1 MTGLREIPI
10 DAMRAAA
17 EQALAERSSRLRSG
31 ENLPGARGCPRV
43 SPTCPTFSAQ
53 LDTAAA
59 CAVAAAVL
67 GGLAPSLVERLPEPQ
82 PDPDRPAPA
91 KPKETYA
98 AIAARPGFR
107 VRTAIWS
114 AVFAGLFGAVL
125 GWDWPLVYLVPLT
138 PLAVVLSVIDWRT
151 KLLPTRLIVPAYLF
165 LLPVL
170 VVLGLITRDWSAL
183 GLALGAGSRCGAS
196 TGCSGVHAQRDGL
209 RRRPARRPA
218 RAGARAP
225 GLGRAAGRCVRR
237 VPARG
242 ADRRCCSQLAKV
254 LDRKSYPFG
263 PFMLVGRRRSGVL
276 LGPWLGSVSPLLRA
290 GSGALQAA

>member
-1 MTGLREIPI
+1 MSDIL
-10 DAMRAAA
+10 
-17 EQALAERSSRLRSG
+17 S
-31 ENLPGARGCPRV
+31 
-43 SPTCPTFSAQ
+43 Q

-91 KPKETYA
+91 KPKETYV
-98 AIAARPGFR
+98 AIAGRPGFR

-151 KLLPTRLIVPAYLF
+151 KLLPTRLIVPAYLL

-170 VVLGLITRDWSAL
+170 VVLALITRDWSAL
-183 GLALGAGSRCGAS
+183 GLGLGAGIAVRGFYWLFWRFTRSGMGFGDVRLAGLIGLALGFLGWGELLVGVYAGFLLGALI
-196 TGCSGVHAQRDGL
+196 GGVLA
-209 RRRPARRPA
+209 
-218 RAGARAP
+218 
-225 GLGRAAGRCVRR
+225 V
-237 VPARG
+237 
-242 ADRRCCSQLAKV
+242 AKV

-263 PFMLVGRRRSGVL
+263 PFMLVGAAMGVL
-276 LGPWLGSVSPLLRA
+276 LGPWLGSVSPY
-290 GSGALQAA
+290 

>member
-1 MTGLREIPI
+1 MSDIL
-10 DAMRAAA
+10 
-17 EQALAERSSRLRSG
+17 S
-31 ENLPGARGCPRV
+31 
-43 SPTCPTFSAQ
+43 Q

-82 PDPDRPAPA
+82 PDPDPPAPA

-114 AVFAGLFGAVL
+114 TLFAGMFGAVL

-151 KLLPTRLIVPAYLF
+151 KLLPTRLLVPAYLF

-183 GLALGAGSRCGAS
+183 GLALGAGIAVRGFYWLFWRFTRSGMGFGDVRLAGLIGLALGFLGWAELLVGVYAGFLLGALI
-196 TGCSGVHAQRDGL
+196 GGGL
-209 RRRPARRPA
+209 
-218 RAGARAP
+218 
-225 GLGRAAGRCVRR
+225 AA
-237 VPARG
+237 
-242 ADRRCCSQLAKV
+242 AKV

-263 PFMLVGRRRSGVL
+263 PFMLVGAAMGVL
-276 LGPWLGSVSPLLRA
+276 LGPWLGSVSPY
-290 GSGALQAA
+290 